1 MYKRQHLEKTKEK
14 RALRSRF
21 RERLARLKE
30 WKASQREMAIEL
42 YGGFDPDDPRNYAE
56 KEHHVE
62 TILSSKEEVVY

>member
-1 MYKRQHLEKTKEK
+1 M
-14 RALRSRF
+14 
-21 RERLARLKE
+21 ARLKE